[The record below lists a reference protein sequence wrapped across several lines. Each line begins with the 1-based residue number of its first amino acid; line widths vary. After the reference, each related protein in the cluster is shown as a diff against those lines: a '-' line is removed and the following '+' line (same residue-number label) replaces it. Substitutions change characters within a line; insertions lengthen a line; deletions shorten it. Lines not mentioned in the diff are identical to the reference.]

1 MKSVMFGMDACPDC
15 TEAKKELDAVQAD
28 YLYQEIGESTTNM
41 KRFLKLR
48 DKETLFDQVKADGKI
63 GVPCF
68 KLSDGTLT
76 LNLQEVLQKLH

>member
-1 MKSVMFGMDACPDC
+1 MKIVMFGMDACPDC
-15 TEAKKELDAVQAD
+15 AEAKKELDAVQAD
-28 YLYQEIGESTTNM
+28 YLYQEIGESTANM

-48 DKETLFDQVKADGKI
+48 DKEALFDQVKADGKI

>member
-1 MKSVMFGMDACPDC
+1 MEWTHARTVPRR
-15 TEAKKELDAVQAD
+15 KKELDAVQAD